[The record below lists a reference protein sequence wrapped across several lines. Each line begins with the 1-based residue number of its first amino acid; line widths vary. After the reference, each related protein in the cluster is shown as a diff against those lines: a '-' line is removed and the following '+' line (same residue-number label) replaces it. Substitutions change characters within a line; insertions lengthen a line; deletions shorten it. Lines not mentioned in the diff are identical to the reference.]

1 MCTGCLLFWKF
12 LVARSRWAFLGEFL
26 GGKTVSLANR
36 KRFVGERNWCRLY
49 VLKVSVLALG
59 AGLVGAIA
67 NFSGLGSPV
76 DFGLGVVCAGQGP
89 SLSAEEDLPFGP
101 AALGIEMGGIGG
113 AYFAAEP
120 GTLTIEVT
128 KRDLNRTARTTELR
142 AILAGPDRQVLAEAF
157 IPDDGLDLGKLGPRQ
172 SVRLSAEVPRPGIY
186 ALNITVSQDRY
197 GEAMYWSF
205 RTNCRRYVIE
215 TSRGHRDA
223 PHEEPIVLYHPE
235 GPARVCFLP
244 SPIGFR
250 VEVIPGDKTMPSPE
264 LLDGF
269 GKVAGKFEQDE
280 RGSWRA
286 EIPPGADPDSLWQLV
301 VPPGTVTVHVDGLTR
316 WRRGDPYPDLCYWT
330 PKSEAYFPF
339 VAYRWL
345 LTPYRRVVYLEPR
358 EERELTFQVHNNGRR
373 PIDVVLL
380 LESSEEKLP
389 VELSANRV
397 RVAPG
402 VAEKVTVRFTLPEDR
417 KTCTF
422 HLRATPA
429 EDPRITSYSTV
440 EIRRGRPPAA
450 EPFTPPLVLKP
461 YAHENEQFG
470 LLPDYPTEN
479 EMYFDLT
486 NRPVVLAWGDLY
498 TLGKGGWDQLR
509 VRERTVGAG
518 GKGRVDAVVPLTPK
532 IAFDS
537 RGGIY
542 FLAQV
547 DGGASLMYS
556 PDGGETFRAY
566 PLPPTDLPAS
576 YDLEVFTGHNVSEGP
591 PPILRF
597 LRTGRDPKLF
607 WRFLHRLELFVPERK
622 GNEIVLGEP
631 ILLSDQCLGLS
642 AHSGSPC
649 CLVSSGQKVHMIWAE
664 ATDPAERIPGTPA
677 YVSTFDRETRRL
689 GKKVFVGYGAPPNDI
704 HNTPA
709 ISMDSKGYLHTLG
722 GTHGAP
728 FPYARS
734 LVPHDT
740 QQGFSEPHYISREEQ
755 TYIGLVCGRDDT
767 LFTIFR
773 SWQRGKPPFLA
784 SHYATLALQR
794 KTAEGAWEEPQVLIV
809 PPFSEYSV
817 FYHRLTVDRKGRL
830 FLSYDY
836 WSTHWFYRI
845 DHFGRRRVTMFS
857 SDGGQTWKFLTTE
870 DLLSGN

>member
-1 MCTGCLLFWKF
+1 MALRDGNRFGIPPLYRGIVCTQALVLIWSIGFWSIG
-12 LVARSRWAFLGEFL
+12 LPSTLADPER
-26 GGKTVSLANR
+26 GGQR
-36 KRFVGERNWCRLY
+36 
-49 VLKVSVLALG
+49 
-59 AGLVGAIA
+59 AGLP
-67 NFSGLGSPV
+67 SE
-76 DFGLGVVCAGQGP
+76 VVWLDGQQP
-89 SLSAEEDLPFGP
+89 NPAEEPLPFGP

-120 GTLTIEVT
+120 GQLIIEVT
-128 KRDLNRTARTTELR
+128 KRDLNRTTRTTELR

-157 IPDDGLDLGKLGPRQ
+157 IPDDGLPAGKLGPRQ
-172 SVRLSAEVPRPGIY
+172 SVRLVADVPRPGIY

-235 GPARVCFLP
+235 NPARVCFRP
-244 SPIGFR
+244 SPLGFR
-250 VEVIPGDKTMPSPE
+250 VEVIPRDPNLPAPE
-264 LLDGF
+264 LLDSF
-269 GKVAGKFEQDE
+269 GKSTGKFE
-280 RGSWRA
+280 RGDRGAWWA
-286 EIPPGADPDSLWQLV
+286 QIPSGADPDSVWQLV
-301 VPPGTVTVHVDGLTR
+301 IPPGTATIHVEGLTR

-330 PKSEAYFPF
+330 PEPEAYFPF
-339 VAYRWL
+339 VSFRWL
-345 LTPYRRVVYLEPR
+345 LTPYRRVVYLEPG
-358 EERELTFQVHNNGRR
+358 EEGELAFQVHNNGREE
-373 PIDVVLL
+373 IDVHLST
-380 LESSEEKLP
+380 EYPEEKFP
-389 VELSANRV
+389 VQLSANQI
-397 RVAPG
+397 RVAPKA
-402 VAEKVTVRFTLPEDR
+402 AEKVTVRFGLPQSLEGA
-417 KTCTF
+417 TF
-422 HLRATPA
+422 HLRATPGQ
-429 EDPRITSYSTV
+429 DPGFTTYSTV
-440 EIRRGRPPAA
+440 EIRRGRPPAE
-450 EPFTPPLVLKP
+450 EPFRPPLVLKP

-479 EMYFDLT
+479 EIYFDPN
-486 NRPVVLAWGDLY
+486 NRPFVFASGDLY
-498 TLGKGGWDQLR
+498 RLGKAGWEQLR
-509 VRERTVGAG
+509 IREKTVLG
-518 GKGRVDAVVPLTPK
+518 GGDGRAKSVVPLTPK
-532 IAFDS
+532 IAFDN

-547 DGGASLMYS
+547 DGRASLMHS

-566 PLPPTDLPAS
+566 PLPPTELPAS
-576 YDLEVFTGHNVSEGP
+576 YDLEVFTGHNLSEGP

-649 CLVSSGQKVHMIWAE
+649 CLVSSGRKVHAIWAE
-664 ATDPAERIPGTPA
+664 ATDPAEKIPGTPA
-677 YVSTFDRETRRL
+677 YVNTYDRETRSL
-689 GKKVFVGYGAPPNDI
+689 GKRVFVGYGAPPNDI

-709 ISMDSKGYLHTLG
+709 ITMDSQGYLHTLG

-734 LVPHDT
+734 LQPHDT
-740 QQGFSEPHYISREEQ
+740 QQGFTEPQYISRGEQ
-755 TYIGLVCGRDDT
+755 TYIGFVCGPDDT
-767 LFTIFR
+767 LYTAFR
-773 SWQRGKPPFLA
+773 LWQRGKAPFPN
-784 SHYATLALQR
+784 SHFATLALQR
-794 KTAEGAWEEPQVLIV
+794 KIATGTWEEPEVLII

-857 SDGGQTWKFLTTE
+857 SDGGRTWKFLTTR
-870 DLLSGN
+870 DLLPGD